1 MKRIEITTS
10 HNIIV
15 RFELASFVIRI
26 GAFIIDILI
35 LMFFSFLFSLAFGD
49 VSSLS
54 VFVLILVWALYHLV
68 FEVFNQGQSPGKM
81 LLKIR
86 VVSLE
91 GRTPTFNDYLTR
103 WAFRMID
110 VLPTSGSVAIL
121 LISSSEKNQRLGD
134 MLANTTVVKV
144 QNENAINLSSIQNI
158 ESEGEMLYPG
168 IAQFSDGD
176 MLLVKEAINRYMK
189 NPHKE
194 NKSVITQLTRKI
206 TERLQIKPPGGN
218 TIDFLKRALYE
229 YVLLTR

>member
-15 RFELASFVIRI
+15 RFELASFMIRI
-26 GAFIIDILI
+26 GAFVIDILI
-35 LMFFSFLFSLAFGD
+35 LLFFSFVFMMAFGD
-49 VSSLS
+49 TSSLAG
-54 VFVLILVWALYHLV
+54 FFLLAVWAVYHLV

-81 LLKIR
+81 ILKIR

-91 GRTPTFNDYLTR
+91 GRTATFNDYLTR

-110 VLPTSGSVAIL
+110 VIPTSGSVAIL

-144 QNENAINLSSIQNI
+144 QNENAISLTSIQNI
-158 ESEGEMLYPG
+158 ESEGDMLCPG
-168 IAQFSDGD
+168 IAQFSDSD

-189 NPHKE
+189 NPHQE
-194 NKSVITQLTRKI
+194 NKSVITQLTQKI
-206 TERLQIKPPGGN
+206 TERLQIKKPSGN
-218 TIDFLKRALYE
+218 TIDFLKRVLYE